1 MVKTFSGDVWYL
13 LCGTPT
19 RSIGWLLVLYLA
31 IDIATSFYDR
41 AYGKHS
47 SRDRRI
53 LVLGDLP
60 SISFSLSQVFEVVL
74 GRPCLTLDGRCCFVR
89 SHLICLLK
97 LNHSIYLDHMFTTI
111 GGCYSRHM
119 YCPLGFVWL
128 FLLRLEWTFRP
139 ISVGGTSYMWYFLH
153 ILLWKH
159 W

>member
-1 MVKTFSGDVWYL
+1 MVKTFSGWCLILALWYSYQVYRL
-13 LCGTPT
+13 TAC
-19 RSIGWLLVLYLA
+19 LVFGY
-31 IDIATSFYDR
+31 DIATSFYDR

-60 SISFSLSQVFEVVL
+60 SISLSQVFEVVL